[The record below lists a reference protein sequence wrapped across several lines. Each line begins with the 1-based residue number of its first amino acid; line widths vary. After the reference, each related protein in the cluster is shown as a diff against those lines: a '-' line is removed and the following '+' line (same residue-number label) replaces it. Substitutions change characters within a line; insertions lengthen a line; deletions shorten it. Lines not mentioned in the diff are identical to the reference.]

1 MVLPIDQSFFP
12 SKIRP
17 LFISAT
23 LLLSQ
28 IIIKENTMRRI
39 SVVYPHTDT
48 FEKTVNFGK
57 VKQKV
62 VDFLKA
68 WTLPV
73 SMASGFL
80 GYVAYKN
87 LHFLDSTHQAVETAI
102 NWMQPALIFLMLF
115 VTFCKVNPRQLKLK
129 RWHIWLILIQT
140 VSFGLLSLL
149 LYCFPSTG
157 FRVVIESAMLCM
169 ITPTATAA
177 AVITD
182 KLGGK
187 PASII
192 SYTIVANLVA
202 GVAAPL
208 VFPIVHPIAGQTFT
222 ASFSL
227 VLAKVFP
234 LLICPFFAALLVQK
248 FLPSMRDK
256 ILQIKDLAFY
266 MWAIALALAIGV
278 TTRTLFHTDTPVVML
293 AGIGVVSLASCLIQF
308 YLGRMIGK
316 PYGETITGGQALG
329 QKTTVLAIW
338 MGYTFL
344 SPITA
349 LAGGFYS
356 IWHNVVNSWQLYQQ
370 KKLEEKSK

>member
-1 MVLPIDQSFFP
+1 
-12 SKIRP
+12 
-17 LFISAT
+17 
-23 LLLSQ
+23 
-28 IIIKENTMRRI
+28 MRRI
-39 SVVYPHTDT
+39 SVVYPHAIT
-48 FEKTVNFGK
+48 FEKAVHFGK
-57 VKQKV
+57 IKQKV
-62 VDFLKA
+62 IDFLKA

-73 SMASGFL
+73 SMVSGFL

-87 LHFLDSTHQAVETAI
+87 LHFLDSTHEAVEATI
-102 NWMQPALIFLMLF
+102 SWVQPALIFLMLF

-129 RWHIWLILIQT
+129 KWHIWLILIQT
-140 VSFGLLSLL
+140 SSFGLLSAL
-149 LYCFPSTG
+149 LYYFPSTS

-192 SYTIVANLVA
+192 SYTIIANLVA

-208 VFPIVHPIAGQTFT
+208 VFPVVHPIAGQTFAT
-222 ASFSL
+222 SFSL
-227 VLAKVFP
+227 ILAKVFP
-234 LLICPFFAALLVQK
+234 LLICPFFAAVLVQK
-248 FLPSMRDK
+248 FLPKFRNK

-278 TTRTLFHTDTPVVML
+278 TTRTLFNTDTPGVML

-316 PYGETITGGQALG
+316 PYGETITAGQALG

-370 KKLEEKSK
+370 KKKEENSK

>member
-1 MVLPIDQSFFP
+1 
-12 SKIRP
+12 
-17 LFISAT
+17 
-23 LLLSQ
+23 
-28 IIIKENTMRRI
+28 MRRI
-39 SVVYPHTDT
+39 SVVYTHPGTL
-48 FEKTVNFGK
+48 EIVVNFGK
-57 VKQKV
+57 LKEKV

-68 WTLPV
+68 WTLPA
-73 SMASGFL
+73 SMISGFL
-80 GYVAYKN
+80 GYVGYTN
-87 LHFLDSTHQAVETAI
+87 LHFLDSTHQQVEAI
-102 NWMQPALIFLMLF
+102 INFVQPALIFLMLF
-115 VTFCKVNPRQLKLK
+115 VTFCKVDPRQLRLQK
-129 RWHIWLILIQT
+129 WHVWLAIIQT
-140 VSFGLLSLL
+140 SSFGLLSLL
-149 LYCFPSTG
+149 LYYFPSTS

-192 SYTIVANLVA
+192 SYTIIANLVA
-202 GVAAPL
+202 AMAAPL
-208 VFPIVHPIAGQTFT
+208 VFPIVHPIAGQNFT
-222 ASFSL
+222 SSFTL
-227 VLAKVFP
+227 ILAKVFP
-234 LLICPFFAALLVQK
+234 LLICPFFAALFVQK
-248 FLPSMRDK
+248 FMPGLRDK
-256 ILQIKDLAFY
+256 ILKIKDLAFY

-278 TTRTLFHTDTPVVML
+278 TTRTLFHTDTPAIML
-293 AGIGVVSLASCLIQF
+293 AGIGVVSLVSCLVQF

-356 IWHNVVNSWQLYQQ
+356 IWHNVVNSWQLYKQ
-370 KKLEEKSK
+370 KKKEQGL